1 MPARP
6 TPLSQLRHAL
16 QWAIGAAVAAGVF
29 WGGGYPADEPGLSMP
44 RSARRPAGPAEERW
58 VRREAA
64 RGLADLERFLAQQPH
79 G

>member
-6 TPLSQLRHAL
+6 TLLSELRHAVH
-16 QWAIGAAVAAGVF
+16 WAIGAAAAAGVF
-29 WGGGYPADEPGLSMP
+29 WGGGYLADDTGLTIPGSPWTPA
-44 RSARRPAGPAEERW
+44 RPAEERW

-64 RGLADLERFLAQQPH
+64 RGVADLERFLAQQPH